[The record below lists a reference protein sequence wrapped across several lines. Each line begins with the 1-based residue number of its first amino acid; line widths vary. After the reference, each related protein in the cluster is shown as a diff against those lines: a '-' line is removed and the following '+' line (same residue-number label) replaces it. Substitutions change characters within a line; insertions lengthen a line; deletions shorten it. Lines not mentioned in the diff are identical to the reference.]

1 MNTLND
7 MKRRKQIEVSVEEL
21 YKRYLNGEG
30 SSTLSKELGVN
41 ARTVLSWFK
50 DKGYSIRS
58 NGGSHFW
65 TKEEMTEVYSL
76 YKEGKNLREI
86 EKLIGLNA
94 TSISKWFK
102 RYGFELRES
111 IVTKPRLLH
120 HKNVDYFKN
129 IDTDEK
135 AYFLGLL
142 YSDGC
147 LKKPP
152 RTYVIQLSLVSEDG
166 YIVERLKDALAP
178 TVPLLYYTPKGR
190 NTREQTRLNV
200 SSTKIGESL
209 VALGMCPGKSYLSNL
224 TFPDIP
230 KEFYYSFIRGFFDG
244 DGSASIS
251 ISKNLNSSISRC
263 VYLCCTSK
271 NLLTKMQEILLTKNI
286 TSAIYPDYKNSKTP
300 LFRLVINTK
309 EGHSNFYNY
318 LYTDTSCYL
327 FRKKIALEMCMLTS
341 SELRSLKAS

>member
-1 MNTLND
+1 

-30 SSTLSKELGVN
+30 SSTLAKELEVN
-41 ARTVLSWFK
+41 HKTILNWFR

-76 YKEGKNLREI
+76 YKEGKTLREL
-86 EKLIGLNA
+86 EKLIGLNN

-102 RYGFELRES
+102 KYGFELRES

-120 HKNVDYFKN
+120 HKNVDYFKI

-152 RTYVIQLSLVSEDG
+152 RTYVTQLSLKEEDG
-166 YIVERLKDALAP
+166 YMVERFRDVLAP
-178 TVPLLYYTPKGR
+178 SVPLQHCPPKS
-190 NTREQTRLNV
+190 NREKPQTRVNI
-200 SSTKIGESL
+200 SCKEIGESL
-209 VALGMCPGKSYLSNL
+209 VALGLHPGKSYQCNL
-224 TFPDIP
+224 KLPGIP
-230 KEFYYSFIRGFFDG
+230 KEFYNSFIRGFFDG
-244 DGSASIS
+244 DGSASITMLKNNS
-251 ISKNLNSSISRC
+251 FSKS

-271 NLLTKMQEILLTKNI
+271 ELLLDMQKVLLTQNI
-286 TSAIYPDYKNSKTP
+286 KSALYPDYKLSKTP
-300 LFRLVINTK
+300 LFKLVLCRI
-309 EGHSNFYNY
+309 EDYSAFYFY
-318 LYTDTSCYL
+318 LYEKASSFL
-327 FRKKIALEMCMLTS
+327 IRKQNKLKMCMLTS
-341 SELRSLKAS
+341 SELKSLKAS